1 MQLTISISGYKDEVV
16 ISAVPRAFL
25 ARVVRH
31 CYGKNNTPYFAHNC
45 FKGVLYFDEGLSRK
59 FAESIGYEWKGWWE
73 ENRFYHRTAFVLD
86 DSLSISALIDGEP
99 VQEVYPA
106 RIAVDETPVSPTPM
120 LTGMDKDELLIL
132 LGSVDKGAMTWT
144 LELPDEEFKP
154 SRLGICVETFPAF
167 GMEDRLISAITYN
180 GVELAMGADDT
191 KGKRMIEPVV
201 LDTDGEDMELDDII
215 EGLDLDQP

>member
-59 FAESIGYEWKGWWE
+59 FAESVGYEWKGWWE

-86 DSLSISALIDGEP
+86 DSLSVTALIDGEP
-99 VQEVYPA
+99 VQEVYPS

-120 LTGMDKDELLIL
+120 LAGVGQDELLIL
-132 LGSVDKGAMTWT
+132 LGSVDKGSMNWT
-144 LELPDEEFKP
+144 LEVPDEDFKP
-154 SRLGICVETFPAF
+154 SRLGICVETFSNF
-167 GMEDRLISAITYN
+167 GQEDRLITAITYN

-201 LDTDGEDMELDDII
+201 LDADGDDLELDDII
-215 EGLDLDQP
+215 EGLDLDLP